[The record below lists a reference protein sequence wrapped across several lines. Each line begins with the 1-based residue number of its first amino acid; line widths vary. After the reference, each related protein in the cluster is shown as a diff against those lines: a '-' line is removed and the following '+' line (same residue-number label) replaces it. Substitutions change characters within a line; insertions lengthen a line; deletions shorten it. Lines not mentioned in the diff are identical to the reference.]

1 MGILTWIIVAIVIL
15 AVLGLG
21 WDNFFAGV
29 KRGADKIGITS
40 LIENATNS
48 ATEMAKNASREIM
61 GNSFGEQ

>member
-29 KRGADKIGITS
+29 KKGADKIGITS
-40 LIENATNS
+40 LIENATES
-48 ATEMAKNASREIM
+48 ATEMAKNASREII

>member
-48 ATEMAKNASREIM
+48 ATEMAKNASREIIC
-61 GNSFGEQ
+61 NSFG

>member
-1 MGILTWIIVAIVIL
+1 MGILSWIIVAIVIL

-48 ATEMAKNASREIM
+48 ATEMAKNASREII